1 MPLINKAGGGGSDTS
16 VVTSS
21 AADVLAGKVIVD
33 ADGNEVTGTMPN
45 NGAVS
50 QTLDTSTT
58 SYNIPAGYHNGSGK
72 VSIATE
78 TKTATPSTSEQ
89 TITPSSGKVLSSV
102 TVNAMPTATQAT
114 PSITVSSEG
123 FITASA
129 TQTAGYVAAGTK
141 SATKQLTVQ
150 AAKTVTPTTSNQT
163 AVASGVYTT
172 GAITVGAIPDK
183 YSQVATGT
191 FTPTAKYGTT
201 VTISGLDF
209 KPKRLMVWA
218 DISSS
223 ITAPDDNLIFA
234 YIDTQIGKYN
244 FQNHDGYLK
253 ISSFTKASDDE
264 YTYDYLAITLLSDG
278 FQLVHS
284 GTSAS
289 SKLSFYSTSQAYRYV
304 AIG

>member
-16 VVTSS
+16 VVTAS

-33 ADGNEVTGTMPN
+33 ADGNEVTGTMTN

-123 FITASA
+123 LITASA
-129 TQTAGYVAAGTK
+129 TQVAGYVAAGTK

-172 GAITVGAIPDK
+172 GAVTVAGDANL
-183 YSQVATGT
+183 VAGNIAKGKSIFGVTGT
-191 FTPTAKYGTT
+191 YVSTPT
-201 VTISGLDF
+201 VISGSV
-209 KPKRLMVWA
+209 KA
-218 DISSS
+218 SSTEIS
-223 ITAPDDNLIFA
+223 ITTTTACSVDDLVYWCVILNEVDNASTNEYSYA
-234 YIDTQIGKYN
+234 Y
-244 FQNHDGYLK
+244 
-253 ISSFTKASDDE
+253 
-264 YTYDYLAITLLSDG
+264 
-278 FQLVHS
+278 
-284 GTSAS
+284 GTSATNIT
-289 SKLSFYSTSQAYRYV
+289 Y
-304 AIG
+304 